1 MLCSYFYQSYLINLF
16 FRLAFQLY
24 ILFTPLCND
33 EVWPSKFYC
42 FIREN
47 RKEIRCS
54 YPGAAD
60 FLQLES
66 IPDSIPSILKSLSIA
81 AILRSQ
87 IPDPLPGPRE
97 KDPVTD
103 ITLRLPLFQQL
114 IEIDDAGIVAGEVV
128 FDMLEEIVA
137 VERADQTGAGFAVKA
152 PSLQIVLIAVLALPA
167 HVN

>member
-1 MLCSYFYQSYLINLF
+1 MMKFGPVNFIALSARIEKKS
-16 FRLAFQLY
+16 AAP
-24 ILFTPLCND
+24 IL
-33 EVWPSKFYC
+33 EQR
-42 FIREN
+42 I
-47 RKEIRCS
+47 
-54 YPGAAD
+54 

-81 AILRSQ
+81 TILRGQ

-137 VERADQTGAGFAVKA
+137 VERGD
-152 PSLQIVLIAVLALPA
+152 
-167 HVN
+167 